1 MKRHALIIILI
12 SEIFLCINSRMYA
25 CDPIG
30 IDMWNAWAYDPNTN
44 TTWYYDLS
52 NDFNSR
58 VYMQAK
64 VIVGEANPSLWEWPI
79 TRYLFYPS
87 YYPYPPYPEQN
98 PDNGKF
104 EANLYGMYSYH
115 LSTYKYPGIYD
126 YHVTAYN
133 SSGSISD
140 VNNVKV
146 CIIRNT
152 IDCNEYIGYKTGTDI
167 SYTIE
172 PGEGWSY
179 LAAFLCIKNPD
190 GNYAYRYE
198 LNDFSG
204 TISWDGMGNY
214 GTYSGQYLDAD
225 NYKVGIEI
233 DVVNGRPTLEDYP
246 ESPNLKIKEAD
257 LDADMDGDGS
267 ITRDNDSPDDLLEE
281 NPGGYIAVGQREPLD
296 YIINDDL
303 TMYEDR
309 GFIKLEIT
317 AGSDKAKLYDSETG
331 GDPNNYKI
339 INLTTQWSQYCTYT
353 PYLQAN
359 EVSANPKDI
368 EVTLSYYAPED
379 TELQNIIHQDKVKL
393 TAFELDKVCLS
404 SPYAINSPVCWNAG
418 DVNVGDP
425 CIKDTNDPNY
435 EQSLIISH
443 YKFMEEGGLL
453 DLDLCFADANF
464 DPSIDLLD
472 FPVSIQE
479 IVKWTEISVPVNSG
493 YFFYDKKLQTNY
505 TAPYLPS
512 PGIDL
517 FGGVY
522 EFEFEFPGLEETR
535 TKVFMHLPLAG
546 ADMTSWLENELKGIP
561 AWATS
566 VRNGVEEYYFHSGPL
581 GLPPA
586 PGIYNA
592 KLLAWWIELSK
603 NRFDYIFDPCSADE
617 TSPCPIYKLTAKG
630 GGHYTYVTVNGVVV
644 HGVKINNM
652 IWAAF
657 TRAYGWPKGS
667 AYLGSEWNQIW
678 RGWKKWKIEFDTPAA
693 SYAVTTGEGKIYD
706 WIKNGAEEPLS
717 DVLRRIDLKLMQEP
731 DDTILKILWPS
742 PDPLDPS
749 KSKMNK
755 PYITAPWPKP

>member
-1 MKRHALIIILI
+1 MKRHVLILILI
-12 SEIFLCINSRMYA
+12 SGIFLCINNKMYA

-30 IDMWNAWAYDPNTN
+30 IDMWNAWAYDPITN

-58 VYMQAK
+58 VHMQAK
-64 VIVGEANPSLWEWPI
+64 VIVGEANPSLWDWPI
-79 TRYLFYPS
+79 TRYLFYPPD
-87 YYPYPPYPEQN
+87 YPNYPNN
-98 PDNGKF
+98 PDNGTL
-104 EANLYGMYSYH
+104 ESNLRGMYSYH

-393 TAFELDKVCLS
+393 TAFELDKIYLS
-404 SPYAINSPVCWNAG
+404 SGNAITSPVYWDAG

-435 EQSLIISH
+435 EQSLIIPRCNVVDPNDPNVIRDFVIGAH
-443 YKFMEEGGLL
+443 TI
-453 DLDLCFADANF
+453 F
-464 DPSIDLLD
+464 DPNIDLLN
-472 FPVSIQE
+472 FPDNIQQD
-479 IVKWTEISVPVNSG
+479 VKWTKISGPDSG
-493 YFFYDKKLQTNY
+493 YMSDVTMLDAEYKNPK
-505 TAPYLPS
+505 
-512 PGIDL
+512 I
-517 FGGVY
+517 GGVY
-522 EFEFEFPGLEETR
+522 ELEFEFPGYEDSR
-535 TKVFMHLPLAG
+535 TIALFHLPLAG
-546 ADMTSWLENELKGIP
+546 ADMTDWLEIELMRIP
-561 AWATS
+561 SWAIS
-566 VRNGVEEYYFHSGPL
+566 VKDNAQEYYYQQLSAFGVI
-581 GLPPA
+581 PPHPA
-586 PGIYNA
+586 VYSM
-592 KLLAWWIELSK
+592 KLLLYWIELSK
-603 NRFDYIFDPCSADE
+603 NRFDYTFDPCSADG
-617 TSPCPIYKLTAKG
+617 TSPCQKYKKKASSG
-630 GGHYTYVTVNGVVV
+630 GVYTYVTVNGVVV

-652 IWAAF
+652 MWAAF
-657 TRAYGWPKGS
+657 ARAYGCIEGS
-667 AYLGSEWNQIW
+667 AYLGSQANQLW
-678 RGWKKWKIEFDTPAA
+678 RFLKKYKVGFDTPAA
-693 SYAVTTGEGKIYD
+693 SHAVSIGEGKIYD
-706 WIKNGAEEPLS
+706 WLMNGAEEPLS
-717 DVLRRIDLKLMQEP
+717 DILDVNDLLLMQEP
-731 DDTILKILWPS
+731 DDTILHMLWPS
-742 PDPLDPS
+742 SDPLDPG
-749 KSKMNK
+749 KSTMQRPN
-755 PYITAPWPKP
+755 ITVPWP